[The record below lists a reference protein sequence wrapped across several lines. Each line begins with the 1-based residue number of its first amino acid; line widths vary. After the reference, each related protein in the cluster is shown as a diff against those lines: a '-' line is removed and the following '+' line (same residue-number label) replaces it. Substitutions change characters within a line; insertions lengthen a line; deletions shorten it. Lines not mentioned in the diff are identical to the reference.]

1 VCILHFLVQG
11 FDKHGCAK
19 SMSIVEDFY
28 TLLDNSRYENG
39 VWERKSRRNCWLI
52 ECELERRRGAI

>member
-1 VCILHFLVQG
+1 
-11 FDKHGCAK
+11 
-19 SMSIVEDFY
+19 MSIVEDFY

-52 ECELERRRGAI
+52 ECELERRRGAV